1 MAFDVNTDYK
11 AKQNEIKKQMDA
23 ETDPAKKAALQ
34 AEFDAAGQSRNEKI
48 ASNLQKY
55 GQYATTPELDAVS
68 KIQANQR
75 GNMAYDAGTDYTALQ
90 NSLKNQMG
98 TETDPDRRAAL
109 QRLYDTAEQSRIAKM
124 ASSLQKY
131 GKYATDSELDAAAG
145 IQANNQI
152 GTTYEN
158 QAKTIGEYY
167 DTAKQNAN
175 NDALS
180 RGMARSSFVSDR
192 MAGLDAKRAD
202 ALTSNDAAKALAIQ
216 NAKTAILNNYQTN
229 AANALANEKSEFAN
243 TIGAYYNDYQ
253 AEINRVLNNN
263 DASDDWK
270 VPYLQAARNQKLH
283 DQATA
288 QAAADQQAFEN
299 QLALDKLAISSSK
312 SYRSGR
318 HSGGSRGNSGN
329 SGSDTTGTTGTT
341 GSNLFGNTSAAQ
353 TAANN
358 SVATVDS
365 ASNLSSLEYKLS
377 QIEGSQSGVQ
387 SKAANIIKQYLNSG
401 AISEATAKKYLSQY
415 GL

>member
-34 AEFDAAGQSRNEKI
+34 VEFDAAGQSRNEKL
-48 ASNLQKY
+48 ASN
-55 GQYATTPELDAVS
+55 
-68 KIQANQR
+68 
-75 GNMAYDAGTDYTALQ
+75 
-90 NSLKNQMG
+90 
-98 TETDPDRRAAL
+98 
-109 QRLYDTAEQSRIAKM
+109 
-124 ASSLQKY
+124 LQKY
-131 GKYATDSELDAAAG
+131 GKYATDSELDSAAG

-158 QAKTIGEYY
+158 QAKAIGDYY
-167 DTAKQNAN
+167 DTAQQNAN

-192 MAGLDAKRAD
+192 MAGLDSKRAD

-216 NAKTAILNNYQTN
+216 NAKTNILNNYQTN
-229 AANALANEKSEFAN
+229 TANALANQKSEYAN
-243 TIGAYYNDYQ
+243 TIGAYSNDYQ
-253 AEINRVLNNN
+253 QEINNVMNNN

-270 VPYLQAARNQKLH
+270 VPYLKAARNQKLNNI
-283 DQATA
+283 ATA
-288 QAAADQQAFEN
+288 QATADQQAFEN

-318 HSGGSRGNSGN
+318 RSGGSNGGNDNSGGN
-329 SGSDTTGTTGTT
+329 PD
-341 GSNLFGNTSAAQ
+341 NNNNPFGGAPAVSPNPINQ
-353 TAANN
+353 PTA
-358 SVATVDS
+358 DS
-365 ASNLSSLEYKLS
+365 ASNLSSLDYKLS
-377 QIEGSQSGVQ
+377 QIEGSESGVQ
-387 SKAANIIKQYLNSG
+387 SKAANLIKQYFNSG

>member
-1 MAFDVNTDYK
+1 MAFDVNIDYK

-23 ETDPAKKAALQ
+23 ETDPVKKAALQ
-34 AEFDAAGQSRNEKI
+34 AQYDAAEQSRIEKI

-68 KIQANQR
+68 RIQANQR
-75 GNMAYDAGTDYTALQ
+75 GNMAYDAGTDYSALQ

-109 QRLYDTAEQSRIAKM
+109 QRLYDAAEQSRIAKM
-124 ASSLQKY
+124 ASNLQKY

-158 QAKTIGEYY
+158 QAKAIGDYY

-202 ALTSNDAAKALAIQ
+202 ALARNDAAKALAIQ

-229 AANALANEKSEFAN
+229 TANALANQKREYAN

-253 AEINRVLNNN
+253 AEINRVQGNN

-270 VPYLQAARNQKLH
+270 IPYLQAARNQKLN
-283 DQATA
+283 DIAAA
-288 QAAADQQAFEN
+288 QAAAAQQAFEN

-312 SYRSGR
+312 LYRSGR
-318 HSGGSRGNSGN
+318 RSSGSRGSGGS
-329 SGSDTTGTTGTT
+329 SGSSGAAGTTGA
-341 GSNLFGNTSAAQ
+341 NLFGNNSAAQ
-353 TAANN
+353 TAGTQTSYYTSLADQLDSILDKGYTSVTINRMANLI
-358 SVATVDS
+358 S
-365 ASNLSSLEYKLS
+365 
-377 QIEGSQSGVQ
+377 
-387 SKAANIIKQYLNSG
+387 QYLSKG
-401 AISEATAKKYLSQY
+401 LITQAQAQALSDKYI
-415 GL
+415 G

>member
-34 AEFDAAGQSRNEKI
+34 VEFDAAGQSRNEKL
-48 ASNLQKY
+48 ASN
-55 GQYATTPELDAVS
+55 
-68 KIQANQR
+68 
-75 GNMAYDAGTDYTALQ
+75 
-90 NSLKNQMG
+90 
-98 TETDPDRRAAL
+98 
-109 QRLYDTAEQSRIAKM
+109 
-124 ASSLQKY
+124 LQKY
-131 GKYATDSELDAAAG
+131 GKYATDSELDSAAG

-158 QAKTIGEYY
+158 QAKAIGDYY
-167 DTAKQNAN
+167 DTAQQNAN

-192 MAGLDAKRAD
+192 MAGLDSKRAD

-229 AANALANEKSEFAN
+229 TANALANQKSEFVN
-243 TIGAYYNDYQ
+243 TIGAYSNDYQ
-253 AEINRVLNNN
+253 AEINNVMNNN

-270 VPYLQAARNQKLH
+270 VPYLQAARNQKLNNI
-283 DQATA
+283 AAA
-288 QAAADQQAFEN
+288 QAAAEQQAFEN

-318 HSGGSRGNSGN
+318 RSGGTRSGN
-329 SGSDTTGTTGTT
+329 SGDSGGSSGATGTT
-341 GSNLFGNTSAAQ
+341 GSNLFGSNTSA
-353 TAANN
+353 TNN
-358 SVATVDS
+358 SGATATADS
-365 ASNLSSLEYKLS
+365 ASNISELEYKLS
-377 QIEGSQSGVQ
+377 KIDDSKSGVQ

>member
-34 AEFDAAGQSRNEKI
+34 VEFDAAGQSRNEKL
-48 ASNLQKY
+48 ASN
-55 GQYATTPELDAVS
+55 
-68 KIQANQR
+68 
-75 GNMAYDAGTDYTALQ
+75 
-90 NSLKNQMG
+90 
-98 TETDPDRRAAL
+98 
-109 QRLYDTAEQSRIAKM
+109 
-124 ASSLQKY
+124 LQKY
-131 GKYATDSELDAAAG
+131 GKYATDSELDSAAG

-158 QAKTIGEYY
+158 QAKMIGDYY
-167 DTAKQNAN
+167 DTAQQNAN

-192 MAGLDAKRAD
+192 MAGLDSKRAD

-216 NAKTAILNNYQTN
+216 NAKTNILNNYQTN
-229 AANALANEKSEFAN
+229 TANALANQKSEYAN
-243 TIGAYYNDYQ
+243 TIGAYSNDYQ
-253 AEINRVLNNN
+253 QEINNVMNNN

-270 VPYLQAARNQKLH
+270 VPYLKAARNQKLNNI
-283 DQATA
+283 AAA

-318 HSGGSRGNSGN
+318 RSGGSRGNGGN
-329 SGSDTTGTTGTT
+329 SSSSRTTGTTGA
-341 GSNLFGNTSAAQ
+341 NLFGNNSAAQ

-358 SVATVDS
+358 SGATADS
-365 ASNLSSLEYKLS
+365 ASNLSSLDYKLS
-377 QIEGSQSGVQ
+377 QIEGSESGVQ

>member
-34 AEFDAAGQSRNEKI
+34 VEFDAAGQSRNEKL
-48 ASNLQKY
+48 ASN
-55 GQYATTPELDAVS
+55 
-68 KIQANQR
+68 
-75 GNMAYDAGTDYTALQ
+75 
-90 NSLKNQMG
+90 
-98 TETDPDRRAAL
+98 
-109 QRLYDTAEQSRIAKM
+109 
-124 ASSLQKY
+124 LQKY
-131 GKYATDSELDAAAG
+131 GKYATDSELDSAAG

-158 QAKTIGEYY
+158 QAKMIGDYY
-167 DTAKQNAN
+167 DTAQQNAN

-216 NAKTAILNNYQTN
+216 NAKTNILNNYQTN
-229 AANALANEKSEFAN
+229 TANALANQKSEYAN
-243 TIGAYYNDYQ
+243 TIGAYSDNYQ
-253 AEINRVLNNN
+253 QEINNVMNNN

-270 VPYLQAARNQKLH
+270 VPYLKAARNQKLNNI
-283 DQATA
+283 AAA

-318 HSGGSRGNSGN
+318 RSKGGNDNSGGNPDN
-329 SGSDTTGTTGTT
+329 
-341 GSNLFGNTSAAQ
+341 NPNPFGNTPAAQ

-358 SVATVDS
+358 SGATADS
-365 ASNLSSLEYKLS
+365 ASNLSSLDYKLS
-377 QIEGSQSGVQ
+377 QIEGSESGVQ
-387 SKAANIIKQYLNSG
+387 SKAANLIKQYFNSG

>member
-1 MAFDVNTDYK
+1 MAYDVNTDYK

-34 AEFDAAGQSRNEKI
+34 VEFDAAGQSRNEKL
-48 ASNLQKY
+48 ASN
-55 GQYATTPELDAVS
+55 
-68 KIQANQR
+68 
-75 GNMAYDAGTDYTALQ
+75 
-90 NSLKNQMG
+90 
-98 TETDPDRRAAL
+98 
-109 QRLYDTAEQSRIAKM
+109 
-124 ASSLQKY
+124 LQKY
-131 GKYATDSELDAAAG
+131 GKYATDSELDSAAG

-158 QAKTIGEYY
+158 QAKAIGDYY
-167 DTAKQNAN
+167 DTAQQNAN

-192 MAGLDAKRAD
+192 MAGLDSKRAD

-216 NAKTAILNNYQTN
+216 NAKTSILNNYQTN
-229 AANALANEKSEFAN
+229 TANALANQKSEYAN
-243 TIGAYYNDYQ
+243 TIGAYSNDYQ
-253 AEINRVLNNN
+253 QEINNVTNNN

-270 VPYLQAARNQKLH
+270 VPYLQAARNQKLNNI
-283 DQATA
+283 AAA

-318 HSGGSRGNSGN
+318 RSGGSRGNGGDS
-329 SGSDTTGTTGTT
+329 SSSGTTGTT
-341 GSNLFGNTSAAQ
+341 GANWFGNNSAAQ

-358 SVATVDS
+358 SGATADS
-365 ASNLSSLEYKLS
+365 ASNLSSLDYKLS
-377 QIEGSQSGVQ
+377 QIEGSESGVQ
-387 SKAANIIKQYLNSG
+387 SKAANLIKQYFNSG

>member
-1 MAFDVNTDYK
+1 MAFDVNTDYTALK
-11 AKQNEIKKQMDA
+11 NSLKKQMDA
-23 ETDPAKKAALQ
+23 ETDPAKKAVLQ
-34 AEFDAAGQSRNEKI
+34 AQWDAAEQARTEKL

-90 NSLKNQMG
+90 NSLKNQMDA
-98 TETDPDRRAAL
+98 ETDPDRKAAL

-145 IQANNQI
+145 IRANNQI

-158 QAKTIGEYY
+158 QAKGINDYY
-167 DTAKQNAN
+167 DTAQQNAN

-202 ALTSNDAAKALAIQ
+202 ALARNDAAKALAIQ
-216 NAKTAILNNYQTN
+216 NAKTAILNNYQANT
-229 AANALANEKSEFAN
+229 ANALANEKREYAN

-253 AEINRVLNNN
+253 AEINRVLGNN
-263 DASDDWK
+263 DPSDDWK
-270 VPYLQAARNQKLH
+270 VPYLQAARNQKLQ
-283 DQATA
+283 DQAAA
-288 QAAADQQAFEN
+288 QAAAEQQAFEN

-318 HSGGSRGNSGN
+318 RSGGSRGNGGN
-329 SGSDTTGTTGTT
+329 SSSSGATGTTGA
-341 GSNLFGNTSAAQ
+341 NLFGNTSAAAP
-353 TAANN
+353 AANN
-358 SVATVDS
+358 SGATVDS
-365 ASNLSSLEYKLS
+365 ASNISSLEYKLS
-377 QIEGSQSGVQ
+377 QIEDSGGNV
-387 SKAANIIKQYLNSG
+387 SANAVNIIKQYLNSG

>member
-11 AKQNEIKKQMDA
+11 AKQNEIQKQIDA
-23 ETDPAKKAALQ
+23 ETDPVKKAALQ
-34 AEFDAAGQSRNEKI
+34 VEFDAAGQSRNEKL
-48 ASNLQKY
+48 ASN
-55 GQYATTPELDAVS
+55 
-68 KIQANQR
+68 
-75 GNMAYDAGTDYTALQ
+75 
-90 NSLKNQMG
+90 
-98 TETDPDRRAAL
+98 
-109 QRLYDTAEQSRIAKM
+109 
-124 ASSLQKY
+124 LQKY
-131 GKYATDSELDAAAG
+131 GKYATDSELDSAAG

-158 QAKTIGEYY
+158 QAKMIGDYY
-167 DTAKQNAN
+167 DTAQQNAN

-192 MAGLDAKRAD
+192 MAGLDSKRAD

-216 NAKTAILNNYQTN
+216 NAKTSILNNYQTN
-229 AANALANEKSEFAN
+229 TANALANQKSEYAN
-243 TIGAYYNDYQ
+243 TIGAYSNDYQ
-253 AEINRVLNNN
+253 QEINNVMNNN

-270 VPYLQAARNQKLH
+270 VPYLKAARNQKLNNI
-283 DQATA
+283 AAA

-318 HSGGSRGNSGN
+318 RSGGSSRSSGN
-329 SGSDTTGTTGTT
+329 SDTTGTTGA
-341 GSNLFGNTSAAQ
+341 NLFGNNSAAQ

-358 SVATVDS
+358 SGATADS
-365 ASNLSSLEYKLS
+365 ASNLSSLDYKLS
-377 QIEGSQSGVQ
+377 QIEGSESGVQ
-387 SKAANIIKQYLNSG
+387 SKAANLIKQYFNSG

>member
-1 MAFDVNTDYK
+1 MAYDVNIDYK

-23 ETDPAKKAALQ
+23 ETDPVKKAALQ
-34 AEFDAAGQSRNEKI
+34 VEFNDAGQSRNEKI

-55 GQYATTPELDAVS
+55 G
-68 KIQANQR
+68 
-75 GNMAYDAGTDYTALQ
+75 
-90 NSLKNQMG
+90 
-98 TETDPDRRAAL
+98 
-109 QRLYDTAEQSRIAKM
+109 
-124 ASSLQKY
+124 
-131 GKYATDSELDAAAG
+131 KYATDSELDSAAG

-158 QAKTIGEYY
+158 QAKAIGDYY
-167 DTAKQNAN
+167 DTAQQNAN

-192 MAGLDAKRAD
+192 MAGLDSKRAD

-216 NAKTAILNNYQTN
+216 NAKTNILNNYQTN
-229 AANALANEKSEFAN
+229 TANALANQKSEYAN
-243 TIGAYYNDYQ
+243 TIGAYSNDYQ
-253 AEINRVLNNN
+253 QEINNVMNNN

-270 VPYLQAARNQKLH
+270 VPYLQAARNQKLNNI
-283 DQATA
+283 AAA

-318 HSGGSRGNSGN
+318 RSGGSDNGGNS
-329 SGSDTTGTTGTT
+329 SSSGTTGTT
-341 GSNLFGNTSAAQ
+341 GANLFGNNSAAQ

-358 SVATVDS
+358 SGATADS
-365 ASNLSSLEYKLS
+365 ASNISSLEYKLS
-377 QIEGSQSGVQ
+377 QIEDSGSGVQ
-387 SKAANIIKQYLNSG
+387 SKAANLIKQYFNSG

>member
-11 AKQNEIKKQMDA
+11 SKQNEIKKQMDA

-34 AEFDAAGQSRNEKI
+34 VEFDDAGQSRNEKL

-68 KIQANQR
+68 RIQANQR

-98 TETDPDRRAAL
+98 TETDPDRRSAL

-131 GKYATDSELDAAAG
+131 GKYATDSELDSAAG

-158 QAKTIGEYY
+158 QAKAIGDYY
-167 DTAKQNAN
+167 DTAQQNAN

-192 MAGLDAKRAD
+192 MAGLDSKRAD

-216 NAKTAILNNYQTN
+216 NAKTNILNNYQTN
-229 AANALANEKSEFAN
+229 TANALANQKSEYAN
-243 TIGAYYNDYQ
+243 TIGAYSNDYQ
-253 AEINRVLNNN
+253 QEINNVMNNN

-270 VPYLQAARNQKLH
+270 VPYLKAARNQKLNNI
-283 DQATA
+283 AAA
-288 QAAADQQAFEN
+288 QAAADQQTFEN

-318 HSGGSRGNSGN
+318 RSGGSRGSDGN
-329 SGSDTTGTTGTT
+329 SSSSGTTGTT
-341 GSNLFGNTSAAQ
+341 GANLFGNNSAAQ

-358 SVATVDS
+358 SGATADS
-365 ASNLSSLEYKLS
+365 ASNLSSLDYKLS
-377 QIEGSQSGVQ
+377 QIEGSESGVQ
-387 SKAANIIKQYLNSG
+387 SKAANLIKQYFNSG

>member
-34 AEFDAAGQSRNEKI
+34 VEFDAAGQSRNEKL
-48 ASNLQKY
+48 ASN
-55 GQYATTPELDAVS
+55 
-68 KIQANQR
+68 
-75 GNMAYDAGTDYTALQ
+75 
-90 NSLKNQMG
+90 
-98 TETDPDRRAAL
+98 
-109 QRLYDTAEQSRIAKM
+109 
-124 ASSLQKY
+124 LQKY
-131 GKYATDSELDAAAG
+131 GKYATDSELDSAAG

-158 QAKTIGEYY
+158 QAKTIGDYY
-167 DTAKQNAN
+167 DTAQQNAN

-192 MAGLDAKRAD
+192 MAGLDSKRAD

-216 NAKTAILNNYQTN
+216 NAKTNILNNYQTN
-229 AANALANEKSEFAN
+229 TANALANQKSEYAN
-243 TIGAYYNDYQ
+243 TIGAYSNDYQ
-253 AEINRVLNNN
+253 QEINNVMNNN

-270 VPYLQAARNQKLH
+270 VPYLKAARNQKLNNI
-283 DQATA
+283 ATA
-288 QAAADQQAFEN
+288 QATADQQTFEN

-318 HSGGSRGNSGN
+318 RSGGSRGNGGN
-329 SGSDTTGTTGTT
+329 SSSSGTTGTT
-341 GSNLFGNTSAAQ
+341 GANLFGNNSAAQ

-358 SVATVDS
+358 SGATADS
-365 ASNLSSLEYKLS
+365 ASNLSSLDYKLS
-377 QIEGSQSGVQ
+377 QIEGSESGVQ
-387 SKAANIIKQYLNSG
+387 SKAANLIKQYFNSG

>member
-34 AEFDAAGQSRNEKI
+34 VEFDAAGQSRNEKI

-131 GKYATDSELDAAAG
+131 GKYATDPELDAAAG

-167 DTAKQNAN
+167 DTAKQNAS

-202 ALTSNDAAKALAIQ
+202 ALASNDAAKALAIQ

-229 AANALANEKSEFAN
+229 AANALANEKSEYAN

-270 VPYLQAARNQKLH
+270 VPYLQAARQKKIL
-283 DQATA
+283 DMKNA

-318 HSGGSRGNSGN
+318 HSGGSRGNGGN

-341 GSNLFGNTSAAQ
+341 GAGLFGNTSAA
-353 TAANN
+353 NN
-358 SVATVDS
+358 SAATTQTSYYTSLANQLDS
-365 ASNLSSLEYKLS
+365 ILDKGYTTVTANRMANLIS
-377 QIEGSQSGVQ
+377 
-387 SKAANIIKQYLNSG
+387 QYLSKG
-401 AISEATAKKYLSQY
+401 LITQEQAQALSDKYI
-415 GL
+415 G

>member
-1 MAFDVNTDYK
+1 MAYDVNTDYK

-23 ETDPAKKAALQ
+23 ETDPVKKAALQ
-34 AEFDAAGQSRNEKI
+34 VEFNAAGQSRNEKL
-48 ASNLQKY
+48 ASN
-55 GQYATTPELDAVS
+55 
-68 KIQANQR
+68 
-75 GNMAYDAGTDYTALQ
+75 
-90 NSLKNQMG
+90 
-98 TETDPDRRAAL
+98 
-109 QRLYDTAEQSRIAKM
+109 
-124 ASSLQKY
+124 LQKY
-131 GKYATDSELDAAAG
+131 GKYATDSELDSAAG

-192 MAGLDAKRAD
+192 MAGLDSKRAD

-229 AANALANEKSEFAN
+229 TANALANEKSEFAN
-243 TIGAYYNDYQ
+243 TIGAYSNDYQ
-253 AEINRVLNNN
+253 AEINRVQGNN

-270 VPYLQAARNQKLH
+270 IPYLQAARQKKIQ
-283 DQATA
+283 DMQSA

-318 HSGGSRGNSGN
+318 RSKGGNDGGDDGNPDN
-329 SGSDTTGTTGTT
+329 
-341 GSNLFGNTSAAQ
+341 NPFGGAPAVSPNPL
-353 TAANN
+353 NKP
-358 SVATVDS
+358 TVDS
-365 ASNLSSLEYKLS
+365 ASNLSSLDYKLS

-387 SKAANIIKQYLNSG
+387 SKAANLIKQYLNSG

>member
-34 AEFDAAGQSRNEKI
+34 VEFNDAGQSRNEKL
-48 ASNLQKY
+48 ASN
-55 GQYATTPELDAVS
+55 
-68 KIQANQR
+68 
-75 GNMAYDAGTDYTALQ
+75 
-90 NSLKNQMG
+90 
-98 TETDPDRRAAL
+98 
-109 QRLYDTAEQSRIAKM
+109 
-124 ASSLQKY
+124 LQKY
-131 GKYATDSELDAAAG
+131 GKYATDSELDSAAG

-158 QAKTIGEYY
+158 QAKAIGDYY
-167 DTAKQNAN
+167 DTAQQNAN

-192 MAGLDAKRAD
+192 IAGLDAKRAD
-202 ALTSNDAAKALAIQ
+202 ALTRNDAAKALAIQ

-229 AANALANEKSEFAN
+229 AANALANEKSEYAN
-243 TIGAYYNDYQ
+243 TIGAYSNDYQ
-253 AEINRVLNNN
+253 QEINNVMNNN

-270 VPYLQAARNQKLH
+270 VPYLKAARNQKLNNI
-283 DQATA
+283 AAA
-288 QAAADQQAFEN
+288 QAAAEQQAFEN

-318 HSGGSRGNSGN
+318 RSGGSRGSNGGNDNSGGN
-329 SGSDTTGTTGTT
+329 PDNNN
-341 GSNLFGNTSAAQ
+341 NLFGNNSAAQ

-358 SVATVDS
+358 SGATADS
-365 ASNLSSLEYKLS
+365 ASNLSSLDYKLS
-377 QIEGSQSGVQ
+377 QIEDSKSGVQ
-387 SKAANIIKQYLNSG
+387 SKAANIIKQYFNSG

>member
-34 AEFDAAGQSRNEKI
+34 VEFNAAGQSRNEKL
-48 ASNLQKY
+48 ASN
-55 GQYATTPELDAVS
+55 
-68 KIQANQR
+68 
-75 GNMAYDAGTDYTALQ
+75 
-90 NSLKNQMG
+90 
-98 TETDPDRRAAL
+98 
-109 QRLYDTAEQSRIAKM
+109 
-124 ASSLQKY
+124 LQKY
-131 GKYATDSELDAAAG
+131 GKYATDSELDSAAG

-180 RGMARSSFVSDR
+180 RGMARSSFVGDR

-229 AANALANEKSEFAN
+229 TANALTNQKSEFAN
-243 TIGAYYNDYQ
+243 TIGAYSNDYQ
-253 AEINRVLNNN
+253 QEINNVTNNN
-263 DASDDWK
+263 DDSDDWK
-270 VPYLQAARNQKLH
+270 IQYLQAARQKKIQ
-283 DQATA
+283 DMQSA

-318 HSGGSRGNSGN
+318 RSGGSNGGN
-329 SGSDTTGTTGTT
+329 GSDTTGTT
-341 GSNLFGNTSAAQ
+341 GSNLFGGNTSAA
-353 TAANN
+353 NN
-358 SVATVDS
+358 SGATATADS
-365 ASNLSSLEYKLS
+365 ASNLSSLDYKLS

>member
-34 AEFDAAGQSRNEKI
+34 VEFDAAGQSRNEKL
-48 ASNLQKY
+48 ASN
-55 GQYATTPELDAVS
+55 
-68 KIQANQR
+68 
-75 GNMAYDAGTDYTALQ
+75 
-90 NSLKNQMG
+90 
-98 TETDPDRRAAL
+98 
-109 QRLYDTAEQSRIAKM
+109 
-124 ASSLQKY
+124 LQKY
-131 GKYATDSELDAAAG
+131 GKYATDSELDSAAG

-158 QAKTIGEYY
+158 QAKAIGDYY
-167 DTAKQNAN
+167 DTAQQNAN

-216 NAKTAILNNYQTN
+216 NAKTSILNNYQTN
-229 AANALANEKSEFAN
+229 TANALANQKSEYAN
-243 TIGAYYNDYQ
+243 TIGAYSNDYQ
-253 AEINRVLNNN
+253 QEINNVMNNN

-270 VPYLQAARNQKLH
+270 VPYLKAARNQKLNNI
-283 DQATA
+283 ATA
-288 QAAADQQAFEN
+288 QATADQQAFEN

-318 HSGGSRGNSGN
+318 RSGGSDNGGNSY
-329 SGSDTTGTTGTT
+329 SSGTTGTT
-341 GSNLFGNTSAAQ
+341 GANLFGNTPAAQ

-358 SVATVDS
+358 SGATADS
-365 ASNLSSLEYKLS
+365 ASNLSSLDYKLS
-377 QIEGSQSGVQ
+377 QIEGSESSVQ
-387 SKAANIIKQYLNSG
+387 SKAANLIKQYFNSG

>member
-1 MAFDVNTDYK
+1 MAYDVNTDYK

-34 AEFDAAGQSRNEKI
+34 VEFDAAGQSRNEKL
-48 ASNLQKY
+48 ASN
-55 GQYATTPELDAVS
+55 
-68 KIQANQR
+68 
-75 GNMAYDAGTDYTALQ
+75 
-90 NSLKNQMG
+90 
-98 TETDPDRRAAL
+98 
-109 QRLYDTAEQSRIAKM
+109 
-124 ASSLQKY
+124 LQKY
-131 GKYATDSELDAAAG
+131 GKYATDSELDSAAG

-158 QAKTIGEYY
+158 QAKAIGDYY
-167 DTAKQNAN
+167 DTAQQNAN

-216 NAKTAILNNYQTN
+216 NAKTNILNNYQTN
-229 AANALANEKSEFAN
+229 TANALANQKSEYAN
-243 TIGAYYNDYQ
+243 TIGAYSNDYQ
-253 AEINRVLNNN
+253 AEINRVQGNN

-270 VPYLQAARNQKLH
+270 VPYLQAARNQKLNNI
-283 DQATA
+283 AAA

-318 HSGGSRGNSGN
+318 RSGGSRDS
-329 SGSDTTGTTGTT
+329 SSSGTTGTT
-341 GSNLFGNTSAAQ
+341 GANLFGNNSAAQ

-358 SVATVDS
+358 SGATADS
-365 ASNLSSLEYKLS
+365 ASNLSSLDYKLS
-377 QIEGSQSGVQ
+377 QIEGSESGVQ

>member
-34 AEFDAAGQSRNEKI
+34 VEFNDAGQSRNEKL
-48 ASNLQKY
+48 ASN
-55 GQYATTPELDAVS
+55 
-68 KIQANQR
+68 
-75 GNMAYDAGTDYTALQ
+75 
-90 NSLKNQMG
+90 
-98 TETDPDRRAAL
+98 
-109 QRLYDTAEQSRIAKM
+109 
-124 ASSLQKY
+124 LQKY
-131 GKYATDSELDAAAG
+131 GKYATDSELDSAAG

-158 QAKTIGEYY
+158 QAKAIGDYY
-167 DTAKQNAN
+167 DTAQQNAN

-192 MAGLDAKRAD
+192 MAGLDSKRAD

-216 NAKTAILNNYQTN
+216 NAKTNILNNYQTN
-229 AANALANEKSEFAN
+229 TANALANQKSEYAN
-243 TIGAYYNDYQ
+243 TIGAYSNDYQ
-253 AEINRVLNNN
+253 QEINNVMNNN

-270 VPYLQAARNQKLH
+270 VPYLKAARNQKLNNI
-283 DQATA
+283 AAA

-318 HSGGSRGNSGN
+318 RSGGSNGGNDNSG
-329 SGSDTTGTTGTT
+329 GTTGTT
-341 GSNLFGNTSAAQ
+341 GANLFGNNSATQ

-358 SVATVDS
+358 SGATADS

-377 QIEGSQSGVQ
+377 QIEDSGSGVQ
-387 SKAANIIKQYLNSG
+387 SKAANLIKQYFNSG

>member
-1 MAFDVNTDYK
+1 MAFDVNIDYK

-90 NSLKNQMG
+90 NWIKNQME

-109 QRLYDTAEQSRIAKM
+109 QRLSDAAGQSKLEKIA
-124 ASSLQKY
+124 SNLQKY

-158 QAKTIGEYY
+158 QAKGINTYY

-229 AANALANEKSEFAN
+229 AANALANEKSEYAN

-253 AEINRVLNNN
+253 AEINRVQGNN

-270 VPYLQAARNQKLH
+270 VPYLQAARNQKIN
-283 DQATA
+283 DIAAA

-299 QLALDKLAISSSK
+299 QLALEKLAISSSK

-318 HSGGSRGNSGN
+318 HSSGRHGSGGSSGN
-329 SGSDTTGTTGTT
+329 SGAAGTT
-341 GSNLFGNTSAAQ
+341 GSNPFGGNGGGGAATTQTSYY
-353 TAANN
+353 T
-358 SVATVDS
+358 S
-365 ASNLSSLEYKLS
+365 LSSQLENILDKGYS
-377 QIEGSQSGVQ
+377 TVTTNRM
-387 SKAANIIKQYLNSG
+387 ANLISQYLSKG
-401 AISEATAKKYLSQY
+401 LITQEQAQALSDKYI
-415 GL
+415 G

>member
-1 MAFDVNTDYK
+1 MAFDVNIDYK

-23 ETDPAKKAALQ
+23 ETDPVKKAALQ
-34 AEFDAAGQSRNEKI
+34 AQYDAAEQARIEKI

-68 KIQANQR
+68 RIQANQR
-75 GNMAYDAGTDYTALQ
+75 GNMAYDAGTDYSALQ

-109 QRLYDTAEQSRIAKM
+109 QRLYDAAEQSRIAKM
-124 ASSLQKY
+124 ASNLQKY

-158 QAKTIGEYY
+158 QAKMIGDYY

-180 RGMARSSFVSDR
+180 RGMARSSFISDR

-202 ALTSNDAAKALAIQ
+202 ALARNDAAKALAIQ
-216 NAKTAILNNYQTN
+216 NAKTAILNNYHTN
-229 AANALANEKSEFAN
+229 AANELANEKREFAN

-253 AEINRVLNNN
+253 AEINRVQGNN

-270 VPYLQAARNQKLH
+270 IPYLQAARNQKIN
-283 DQATA
+283 DIAAA
-288 QAAADQQAFEN
+288 QAAAAQQAFEN

-312 SYRSGR
+312 LYRSGR
-318 HSGGSRGNSGN
+318 SSGGSRGSGGGSGN
-329 SGSDTTGTTGTT
+329 SGAAGTT
-341 GSNLFGNTSAAQ
+341 GSNPFGNNSAAQ
-353 TAANN
+353 TAGTQTSYYTSLADQLDSILDKGYTSVTINRMANLI
-358 SVATVDS
+358 S
-365 ASNLSSLEYKLS
+365 
-377 QIEGSQSGVQ
+377 
-387 SKAANIIKQYLNSG
+387 QYLSKGLITQEQAQALSN
-401 AISEATAKKYLSQY
+401 KYI
-415 GL
+415 G

>member
-23 ETDPAKKAALQ
+23 ETDPVKKAALQ
-34 AEFDAAGQSRNEKI
+34 AQWDAAGQSRNEKI

-55 GQYATTPELDAVS
+55 G
-68 KIQANQR
+68 
-75 GNMAYDAGTDYTALQ
+75 
-90 NSLKNQMG
+90 
-98 TETDPDRRAAL
+98 
-109 QRLYDTAEQSRIAKM
+109 
-124 ASSLQKY
+124 
-131 GKYATDSELDAAAG
+131 KYATDSELDSAAG

-158 QAKTIGEYY
+158 QAKTIGDYY
-167 DTAKQNAN
+167 DTAQQNAN

-192 MAGLDAKRAD
+192 MAGLDSKRAD

-229 AANALANEKSEFAN
+229 TANALANEKSEFAN
-243 TIGAYYNDYQ
+243 TIGAYSNDYQ
-253 AEINRVLNNN
+253 AEINRVQGNN

-270 VPYLQAARNQKLH
+270 VPYLQAARNQKLNNI
-283 DQATA
+283 AAA

-318 HSGGSRGNSGN
+318 RSSGSNGGNDNSGGNPDN
-329 SGSDTTGTTGTT
+329 
-341 GSNLFGNTSAAQ
+341 NNNPFGNNSAAQ

-358 SVATVDS
+358 SGATADS
-365 ASNLSSLEYKLS
+365 ASNISALEYQLS
-377 QIEGSQSGVQ
+377 KIEGSQSGVQ

>member
-34 AEFDAAGQSRNEKI
+34 VEFDAAGQSRNEKI

-131 GKYATDSELDAAAG
+131 GKYATDPELDAAAG

-158 QAKTIGEYY
+158 QAKTINSYY

-229 AANALANEKSEFAN
+229 TANALANEKSEFAN
-243 TIGAYYNDYQ
+243 TIGAYSNDYQ
-253 AEINRVLNNN
+253 AEINRVQGNN

-270 VPYLQAARNQKLH
+270 VPYLQAARQQKIH
-283 DQATA
+283 DMQSA
-288 QAAADQQAFEN
+288 QAAAEQQAFEN

-312 SYRSGR
+312 SHRSGR
-318 HSGGSRGNSGN
+318 RSGGSNGGN
-329 SGSDTTGTTGTT
+329 GSDTTGTTGA
-341 GSNLFGNTSAAQ
+341 NLFGGNTSAA
-353 TAANN
+353 NN
-358 SVATVDS
+358 SGATATADS
-365 ASNLSSLEYKLS
+365 ASNLSSLDYKLS
-377 QIEGSQSGVQ
+377 QIEGSESGVQ

>member
-11 AKQNEIKKQMDA
+11 SKQNEIKKQMDA

-34 AEFDAAGQSRNEKI
+34 VEFDAAGQSRNEKL
-48 ASNLQKY
+48 ASN
-55 GQYATTPELDAVS
+55 
-68 KIQANQR
+68 
-75 GNMAYDAGTDYTALQ
+75 
-90 NSLKNQMG
+90 
-98 TETDPDRRAAL
+98 
-109 QRLYDTAEQSRIAKM
+109 
-124 ASSLQKY
+124 LQKY

-158 QAKTIGEYY
+158 QAKTIGDYY

-192 MAGLDAKRAD
+192 MAGLDSKRAD

-229 AANALANEKSEFAN
+229 TANALANEKSEFAN
-243 TIGAYYNDYQ
+243 TIGAYSNDYQ
-253 AEINRVLNNN
+253 AEINRVQGNN

-270 VPYLQAARNQKLH
+270 VPYLQAARQQKIH
-283 DQATA
+283 DMQNA

-318 HSGGSRGNSGN
+318 RSGGSRGNSGN
-329 SGSDTTGTTGTT
+329 SGSDTTGTTG
-341 GSNLFGNTSAAQ
+341 SNLFGGNTSAA
-353 TAANN
+353 NN
-358 SVATVDS
+358 SGATATADS
-365 ASNLSSLEYKLS
+365 ASNLSSLDYKLS

>member
-1 MAFDVNTDYK
+1 M
-11 AKQNEIKKQMDA
+11 
-23 ETDPAKKAALQ
+23 
-34 AEFDAAGQSRNEKI
+34 
-48 ASNLQKY
+48 
-55 GQYATTPELDAVS
+55 
-68 KIQANQR
+68 
-75 GNMAYDAGTDYTALQ
+75 
-90 NSLKNQMG
+90 
-98 TETDPDRRAAL
+98 
-109 QRLYDTAEQSRIAKM
+109 
-124 ASSLQKY
+124 QKY
-131 GKYATDSELDAAAG
+131 GKYATDSELDSAAG

-229 AANALANEKSEFAN
+229 TANALANQKSEYAN
-243 TIGAYYNDYQ
+243 TIGAYSNDYQ
-253 AEINRVLNNN
+253 QEINNVMNNN

-270 VPYLQAARNQKLH
+270 VPYLQAARNQKLNNI
-283 DQATA
+283 AAA

-318 HSGGSRGNSGN
+318 RSGGSRGNSGN

-341 GSNLFGNTSAAQ
+341 GAGLFGNTSAA
-353 TAANN
+353 NN
-358 SVATVDS
+358 SAATVDS

-377 QIEGSQSGVQ
+377 QIEDSQSGVQ

>member
-34 AEFDAAGQSRNEKI
+34 VEFDAAGQSRNEKI

-55 GQYATTPELDAVS
+55 G
-68 KIQANQR
+68 
-75 GNMAYDAGTDYTALQ
+75 
-90 NSLKNQMG
+90 
-98 TETDPDRRAAL
+98 
-109 QRLYDTAEQSRIAKM
+109 
-124 ASSLQKY
+124 
-131 GKYATDSELDAAAG
+131 KYASDSELDAAAG

-158 QAKTIGEYY
+158 QAKAIGSYY
-167 DTAKQNAN
+167 DTAQQNAN

-202 ALTSNDAAKALAIQ
+202 ALASNDAAKALAIQ

-229 AANALANEKSEFAN
+229 TANALANEKSEYAN

-253 AEINRVLNNN
+253 QEINNVMNNN

-270 VPYLQAARNQKLH
+270 IPYLKAARNQKLH
-283 DQATA
+283 DQAAT

-299 QLALDKLAISSSK
+299 QLALDKLALSSSK

-318 HSGGSRGNSGN
+318 RSGGSRGNSGGNDN
-329 SGSDTTGTTGTT
+329 SSGNPDNNP
-341 GSNLFGNTSAAQ
+341 NLFGNNSAAQ
-353 TAANN
+353 TAGTQT
-358 SVATVDS
+358 SYYTS
-365 ASNLSSLEYKLS
+365 LSSQLENILDKGYTAVTTNKM
-377 QIEGSQSGVQ
+377 
-387 SKAANIIKQYLNSG
+387 ANLISQYLSKG
-401 AISEATAKKYLSQY
+401 QITQEQAQALSDKYI
-415 GL
+415 G

>member
-34 AEFDAAGQSRNEKI
+34 VEFNAAGQSRNEKL

-55 GQYATTPELDAVS
+55 G
-68 KIQANQR
+68 
-75 GNMAYDAGTDYTALQ
+75 
-90 NSLKNQMG
+90 
-98 TETDPDRRAAL
+98 
-109 QRLYDTAEQSRIAKM
+109 
-124 ASSLQKY
+124 
-131 GKYATDSELDAAAG
+131 KYASDSELDAAAG

-158 QAKTIGEYY
+158 QAKTIGDYY

-216 NAKTAILNNYQTN
+216 NAKTSILNNYQTN
-229 AANALANEKSEFAN
+229 TANALANEKSEFAN
-243 TIGAYYNDYQ
+243 TIGAYSNDYQ
-253 AEINRVLNNN
+253 AEINRVQGNN

-270 VPYLQAARNQKLH
+270 VPYLQAARNQKLNNI
-283 DQATA
+283 AAA

-329 SGSDTTGTTGTT
+329 GGGDDGNPDNNPFGGNDGGGAATTQ
-341 GSNLFGNTSAAQ
+341 TSYY
-353 TAANN
+353 T
-358 SVATVDS
+358 S
-365 ASNLSSLEYKLS
+365 LSSQLENILDKGYTT
-377 QIEGSQSGVQ
+377 VT
-387 SKAANIIKQYLNSG
+387 ANRMANLISQYLSKGQITQEQAQALSN
-401 AISEATAKKYLSQY
+401 KYI
-415 GL
+415 G

>member
-1 MAFDVNTDYK
+1 MAFDVNIDYK

-34 AEFDAAGQSRNEKI
+34 VEFDAAGQSRNEKI

-131 GKYATDSELDAAAG
+131 GKYATDSELDSAAG

-158 QAKTIGEYY
+158 QAKGINDYY
-167 DTAKQNAN
+167 DTAKQNAS

-229 AANALANEKSEFAN
+229 TANALANEKSEYAN

-253 AEINRVLNNN
+253 AEINRVQGNN

-270 VPYLQAARNQKLH
+270 IPYLQAARNQKLNNI
-283 DQATA
+283 AAA
-288 QAAADQQAFEN
+288 QAAAEQQAFEN

-318 HSGGSRGNSGN
+318 HSGGSRGNGGGN
-329 SGSDTTGTTGTT
+329 GGNGGATGTT
-341 GSNLFGNTSAAQ
+341 GSNLFGGNTSAA
-353 TAANN
+353 NN
-358 SVATVDS
+358 SGATVDS
-365 ASNLSSLEYKLS
+365 ASNISSLEYKLS
-377 QIEGSQSGVQ
+377 QIEDSGSGVQ
-387 SKAANIIKQYLNSG
+387 SKAANIIKQYFNSG

>member
-34 AEFDAAGQSRNEKI
+34 VEFDAAGQSRNEKL

-55 GQYATTPELDAVS
+55 GQYATAPELDAVS

-90 NSLKNQMG
+90 NWIKNQME

-109 QRLYDTAEQSRIAKM
+109 QRMSDAAGQSRNEKL
-124 ASSLQKY
+124 ASNLQKY
-131 GKYATDSELDAAAG
+131 GKYATDPELDAAAG

-158 QAKTIGEYY
+158 QAKMIGDYY
-167 DTAKQNAN
+167 DTAQQNAN

-192 MAGLDAKRAD
+192 MAGLDSKRAD

-216 NAKTAILNNYQTN
+216 NAKTSILNNYQTN
-229 AANALANEKSEFAN
+229 TANALANQKSEYAN
-243 TIGAYYNDYQ
+243 TIGAYSNDYQ
-253 AEINRVLNNN
+253 QEINNVMNNN

-270 VPYLQAARNQKLH
+270 VPYLKAARNQKLNNI
-283 DQATA
+283 AAA

-318 HSGGSRGNSGN
+318 RSGGSNGGNDNSGGN
-329 SGSDTTGTTGTT
+329 PD
-341 GSNLFGNTSAAQ
+341 NNPNPFGKKPEEQ
-353 TAANN
+353 TAGTQT
-358 SVATVDS
+358 SYYTS
-365 ASNLSSLEYKLS
+365 LSSQLENILDKGYTTVTTNKM
-377 QIEGSQSGVQ
+377 
-387 SKAANIIKQYLNSG
+387 ANLISQYLSKGLITQEQAQALSN
-401 AISEATAKKYLSQY
+401 KYI
-415 GL
+415 G